1 MWRPAWRKACRQ
13 MTKTSQTPLATI
25 ETVEEGRLCVRALA
39 PCSAQALALSLGMS
53 RVSATHEFESGYAS
67 RVADANGQHGP
78 ARLGGGSRLSAGD
91 VIEFALEP
99 FAGEGR
105 AAVARDARGPRV
117 SAGSC
122 PRAGVRLLYED
133 PFCLAVEKD
142 AGVLIHGDGTGATNL
157 TDLVRGC
164 LASRALL
171 GSAAMAQPVQR
182 LDLETTGVVLFSKTS
197 QFQPA
202 FDALVAGH
210 DSIAKRYLALVGPG
224 FPAGTRRVDLAIAR
238 DRHDS
243 RRMRVERRAADGGRG
258 ARGAGHRGG
267 RDAARARGQAAKPA
281 LTTVTLLAS
290 GPRASL
296 VLAELGTGRRHQI
309 RVHLAS
315 MGFPILG
322 DPLYARGAAA
332 RGPLMLHAYEESFE
346 HPVTG
351 QAVLVR
357 TAWPARFASAG
368 FAEVSLP

>member
-1 MWRPAWRKACRQ
+1 M
-13 MTKTSQTPLATI
+13 MDTLQTPLATI
-25 ETVEEGRLCVRALA
+25 ETVAEGRLCVRVLA
-39 PCSAQALALSLGMS
+39 SCSAQALALSLGMS

-67 RVADANGQHGP
+67 RVADANGSLAP
-78 ARLGGGSRLSAGD
+78 ARLGGGSRLAAGD
-91 VIEFALEP
+91 VVEFALEP
-99 FAGEGR
+99 FVGAGR
-105 AAVARDARGPRV
+105 AAAARDAGGLCVP
-117 SAGSC
+117 AGSR
-122 PRAGVRLLYED
+122 PRAGVRVLYED

-142 AGVLIHGDGTGATNL
+142 AGVLIHGDGTGAANL
-157 TDLVRGC
+157 TDLVREY

-182 LDLETTGVVLFSKTS
+182 LDVETTGVVLFSKTS

-210 DSIAKRYLALVGPG
+210 DSVAKRYLALVGPG

-243 RRMRVERRAADGGRG
+243 RRMRVVRRASAGGSGGCGAGCRGGRG
-258 ARGAGHRGG
+258 AAS
-267 RDAARARGQAAKPA
+267 ARGQAAKPA

-322 DPLYARGAAA
+322 DPLYARGATA

-351 QAVLVR
+351 EAVRVR

>member
-1 MWRPAWRKACRQ
+1 
-13 MTKTSQTPLATI
+13 MTETLQTSLATI
-25 ETVEEGRLCVRALA
+25 ETVAEGRLCVRALA

-99 FAGEGR
+99 FVGEGR
-105 AAVARDARGPRV
+105 AAVARDAGGPRFP
-117 SAGSC
+117 AGSC
-122 PRAGVRLLYED
+122 PRAGVRVLYED

-224 FPAGTRRVDLAIAR
+224 FPTGTRRVDLAIAR

-243 RRMRVERRAADGGRG
+243 RRMRVERRAAD
-258 ARGAGHRGG
+258 GHRGG

>member
-1 MWRPAWRKACRQ
+1 M
-13 MTKTSQTPLATI
+13 MDTLQTPLATI
-25 ETVEEGRLCVRALA
+25 ETVAEGRLCVRVLA
-39 PCSAQALALSLGMS
+39 SCSAQALALSLGMS

-67 RVADANGQHGP
+67 RVADTNGP
-78 ARLGGGSRLSAGD
+78 LAPVRLTGGSRLAAGD
-91 VIEFALEP
+91 VVEFALEP
-99 FAGEGR
+99 FVGAGR
-105 AAVARDARGPRV
+105 AAAARDAGGLCVP
-117 SAGSC
+117 AGSR
-122 PRAGVRLLYED
+122 PRACVRVLYED

-142 AGVLIHGDGTGATNL
+142 AGVLIHGDGTGAANL
-157 TDLVRGC
+157 TDLVREC

-182 LDLETTGVVLFSKTS
+182 LDVETTGVVLFSKTS

-210 DSIAKRYLALVGPG
+210 DSVAKRYLALVGPG

-243 RRMRVERRAADGGRG
+243 RRMRVERRAADGCGGRG
-258 ARGAGHRGG
+258 AGSRGG
-267 RDAARARGQAAKPA
+267 RGAARARGQAAKPA

-351 QAVLVR
+351 EAVRVR
-357 TAWPARFASAG
+357 TAWPERFASAG

>member
-1 MWRPAWRKACRQ
+1 M
-13 MTKTSQTPLATI
+13 MDTLQTPLATI
-25 ETVEEGRLCVRALA
+25 ETVAEGRLCVRVLA
-39 PCSAQALALSLGMS
+39 SCSAQALALSLGMS

-67 RVADANGQHGP
+67 RVADAGGSLAP
-78 ARLGGGSRLSAGD
+78 ARLGGGSRLAAGD
-91 VIEFALEP
+91 VVEFALEP
-99 FAGEGR
+99 FAGAGR
-105 AAVARDARGPRV
+105 AAAARDAGGLCVP
-117 SAGSC
+117 AGSH
-122 PRAGVRLLYED
+122 PRAGVRVLYED

-142 AGVLIHGDGTGATNL
+142 AGVLIHGDGTGAANL
-157 TDLVRGC
+157 TGLVREY
-164 LASRALL
+164 LASHALL
-171 GSAAMAQPVQR
+171 GSAATAQPVQR
-182 LDLETTGVVLFSKTS
+182 LDVETTGVVLFSKTS

-210 DSIAKRYLALVGPG
+210 DSVAKRYLALVGPS

-243 RRMRVERRAADGGRG
+243 RRMRVVRWASDGCGGRG
-258 ARGAGHRGG
+258 AGSRGG
-267 RDAARARGQAAKPA
+267 RGAARARGQAAKPA

-351 QAVLVR
+351 EAVRVR
-357 TAWPARFASAG
+357 TAWPERFASAG

>member
-1 MWRPAWRKACRQ
+1 
-13 MTKTSQTPLATI
+13 MTETSQTPLATI
-25 ETVEEGRLCVRALA
+25 ETVAEGRLCVRALV

-67 RVADANGQHGP
+67 RVADANGPHGP

-91 VIEFALEP
+91 VVEFALEP
-99 FAGEGR
+99 FVGEGR
-105 AAVARDARGPRV
+105 AAVARDVGGLRFP
-117 SAGSC
+117 AGSC
-122 PRAGVRLLYED
+122 PRPGVRVLYED

-157 TDLVRGC
+157 TDLVREC

-182 LDLETTGVVLFSKTS
+182 LDMETTGVVLFSKTS

-224 FPAGTRRVDLAIAR
+224 FPEGTRRVDLAIAR

-243 RRMRVERRAADGGRG
+243 RRMRVERRVADGG
-258 ARGAGHRGG
+258 RGAGHRGG
-267 RDAARARGQAAKPA
+267 RDAARSHGQAAKPA

-368 FAEVSLP
+368 FDEVSLP

>member
-1 MWRPAWRKACRQ
+1 MD
-13 MTKTSQTPLATI
+13 TLQTPLATI
-25 ETVEEGRLCVRALA
+25 GSVAEGRLCVRALA
-39 PCSAQALALSLGMS
+39 SCSAQALALSLGMS
-53 RVSATHEFESGYAS
+53 RVSATHEFESGHAS
-67 RVADANGQHGP
+67 RVADADGSLAP
-78 ARLGGGSRLSAGD
+78 ARLTGGSRLAAGD
-91 VIEFALEP
+91 VVEFALEP
-99 FAGEGR
+99 FVGAGR
-105 AAVARDARGPRV
+105 AAAARDAGGLCVP
-117 SAGSC
+117 AGSR
-122 PRAGVRLLYED
+122 PRAGVRVLYED

-142 AGVLIHGDGTGATNL
+142 AGVLIHGDGTGAANL
-157 TDLVRGC
+157 TDLVREY
-164 LASRALL
+164 LASHALL

-182 LDLETTGVVLFSKTS
+182 LDVETTGVVLFSKTS

-210 DSIAKRYLALVGPG
+210 DSVAKRYLALVGPG

-243 RRMRVERRAADGGRG
+243 RRMRVVRRASDGRGGRG
-258 ARGAGHRGG
+258 AGCRAGRG
-267 RDAARARGQAAKPA
+267 AARAAGQAAKPA

-351 QAVLVR
+351 EAVRVR
-357 TAWPARFASAG
+357 TAWPTRFASAG